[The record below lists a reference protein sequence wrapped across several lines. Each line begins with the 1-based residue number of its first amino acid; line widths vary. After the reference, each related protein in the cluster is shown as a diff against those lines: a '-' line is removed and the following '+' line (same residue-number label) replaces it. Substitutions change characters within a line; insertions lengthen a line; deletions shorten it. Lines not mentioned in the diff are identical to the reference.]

1 MSKKA
6 AVEPDDGILN
16 RPAVEMRRSGGK
28 LKPRY
33 LRDADPKE
41 TISSPGYRDYGGGL
55 EVVPDEPDDAQVKPA
70 RPRDVPSGK
79 FADKRK
85 GINMGD
91 IK

>member
-1 MSKKA
+1 MKP
-6 AVEPDDGILN
+6 VEPDDTDSK
-16 RPAVEMRRSGGK
+16 VKGK
-28 LKPRY
+28 SVPELMKGY
-33 LRDADPKE
+33 KTKA
-41 TISSPGYRDYGGGL
+41 SP
-55 EVVPDEPDDAQVKPA
+55 EPDDAQVKPS

>member
-1 MSKKA
+1 MKPA
-6 AVEPDDGILN
+6 PIEPDD
-16 RPAVEMRRSGGK
+16 A
-28 LKPRY
+28 
-33 LRDADPKE
+33 DAFEKIAKRAKTRVDEFNKKNPNNQWTVTKGE
-41 TISSPGYRDYGGGL
+41 NHAPI
-55 EVVPDEPDDAQVKPA
+55 EPDDAQVKPA